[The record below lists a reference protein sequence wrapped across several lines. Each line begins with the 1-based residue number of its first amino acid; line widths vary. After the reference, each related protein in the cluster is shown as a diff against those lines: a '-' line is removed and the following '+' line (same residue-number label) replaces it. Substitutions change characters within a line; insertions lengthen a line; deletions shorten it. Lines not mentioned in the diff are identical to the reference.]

1 MLNEIIKRLQ
11 YIDNLIRE
19 HKTGNAEELADVIG
33 VSARTVYKYLDLMKQ
48 FGAPIAF
55 NAIDKTYYYETEG
68 SFVCAFSNLNDH
80 YKRDGPQTMKLSMI
94 SITELIQQM
103 NKTMRPNNN

>member
-11 YIDNLIRE
+11 YIDNLIRD
-19 HKTGNAEELADVIG
+19 HKTGNAEELAEVIG
-33 VSARTVYKYLDLMKQ
+33 VSEKTVYKYLDLMKE

-55 NAIDKTYYYETEG
+55 NAMAKTYYYETEG
-68 SFVCAFSNLNDH
+68 RFICAYSNTKDQ
-80 YKRDGPQTMKLSMI
+80 YKRNRPETMKLSMV

-103 NKTMRPNNN
+103 NKIMMPHNN